1 MEFINLP
8 ILVLSL
14 ILVVSILT
22 SLASSRMNIPLILVF
37 LCIGLIVGDG
47 GGLGIISGFHQ
58 PKIAFFIGSVAL
70 ALILFDSGYQ
80 TNLKSYK
87 KTAGPSM
94 LLATVGVFFTALF
107 LAPAARYILGFT
119 WLESF
124 LLASVISSTDAAAVF
139 FLLRM
144 SGISIRDKIKSTL
157 EIESGSNDPMAI
169 FLTFS
174 FLSLMQ
180 APEQTAVWFL
190 IIHFILQMGI
200 GAVAGVVMGWGI
212 RWVINRIHF
221 DTALY
226 PVLVIGMVL
235 TGFAATNLLNGSG
248 FLALYIAG
256 LVLGNSKLQGHH
268 QILRFQTTLTWLCQ
282 IIMFLTLGL
291 FAKFSELPALLLPS
305 LALSFILIVFS
316 RPLAVFLC
324 LFPLKYTFLEKIFIS
339 FVGLRGATSIL
350 MALAPLVMFLPNAE
364 MMFNL
369 IFLMVLISLAIQG
382 FFIPM
387 MARLTRVILPQ
398 MERPPVKTEL
408 DLPGLVD
415 SSLVTY
421 KLIETT
427 PVVQGAKVPRWATPI
442 LVKRGDMSYNGSNIK
457 DFEVGDRVYVFA
469 ISEKREDEL
478 DWLYGGGQR
487 SDLMENMGD
496 FIISPDTKL
505 SELCYLYGV
514 PLPAKAPSDQ
524 TLRQVLEKNFSDME
538 VGDRFA
544 LGPVELVI
552 RRKEEDAVSE
562 VGLILAP
569 RRKKPPFG
577 RFFKLKKSF
586 LK

>member
-1 MEFINLP
+1 MGFINLP
-8 ILVLSL
+8 ILILSL

-22 SLASSRMNIPLILVF
+22 SLVSSRMNIPLILVF
-37 LCIGLIVGDG
+37 LCIGLVVGDG
-47 GGLGIISGFHQ
+47 GGLGIVSGFHQ
-58 PKIAFFIGSVAL
+58 PKAAFFIGSVAL

-80 TNLKSYK
+80 TSMKSYK
-87 KTAGPSM
+87 KTARPSM
-94 LLATVGVFFTALF
+94 LLATVGVLFTALF
-107 LAPAARYILGFT
+107 LAPAARYIMGFS

-124 LLASVISSTDAAAVF
+124 LLASIISSTDAAAVF

-144 SGISIRDKIKSTL
+144 SGIAIRDKIKSTL

-174 FLSLMQ
+174 FLSLIQ
-180 APEQTAVWFL
+180 SPEQTAVWFL
-190 IIHFILQMGI
+190 IMNFVLQMGI
-200 GAVAGVVMGWGI
+200 GAIAGVVMGWGI
-212 RWVINRIHF
+212 RWVINRINF

-256 LVLGNSKLQGHH
+256 LVLGNAKLQGHH
-268 QILRFQTTLTWLCQ
+268 QILRFQTTMTWLCQ

-291 FAKFSELPALLLPS
+291 FANFGELPALILPA
-305 LALSFILIVFS
+305 LALGGVLIVFS

-324 LFPLKYTFLEKIFIS
+324 LLPLNYTFSEKLFIS

-350 MALAPLVMFLPNAE
+350 MALAPLVMHLPNGVI
-364 MMFNL
+364 MFNL
-369 IFLMVLISLAIQG
+369 IFLMVLMSLAVQG
-382 FFIPM
+382 FFIPLS
-387 MARLTRVILPQ
+387 ARLTRVALPQ

-408 DLPGLVD
+408 DLPGLTD

-421 KLIETT
+421 KLTETT
-427 PVVQGAKVPRWATPI
+427 PVVQGAKVPRWAVPV
-442 LVKRGDMSYNGSNIK
+442 LVKRGEMSYNGSNIK
-457 DFEVGDRVYVFA
+457 NFEAGDRVYVFA
-469 ISEKREDEL
+469 ISEKRGDEL

-487 SDLMENMGD
+487 TDLMDNMGD
-496 FIISPDTKL
+496 FVISPETKL
-505 SELCYLYGV
+505 KDLCYLYGV
-514 PLPAKAPSDQ
+514 ALPAKAPPEQ
-524 TLRQVLEKNFSDME
+524 TLHQVLEKNFSDME

-552 RRKEEDAVSE
+552 RKKDEDVVSE
-562 VGLILAP
+562 VGLILTP
-569 RRKKPPFG
+569 QRKKPPFG
-577 RFFKLKKSF
+577 RFFRLKKSF